1 MPFSESDLNALSF
14 GVSHM
19 PIPQP
24 HVGAEGHGPHLGVGQ
39 FHGYHSHRFLS
50 FIEVVKNEVLS
61 TNYEK
66 NPNSYPES
74 GFKIGSIGLSDT
86 IS

>member
-39 FHGYHSHRFLS
+39 LHGYHSYRFLS
-50 FIEVVKNEVLS
+50 YIKVVLNEVLS
-61 TNYEK
+61 PNYAK
-66 NPNSYPES
+66 DPNSYPES
-74 GFKIGSIGLSDT
+74 GSKIGSIGLSET